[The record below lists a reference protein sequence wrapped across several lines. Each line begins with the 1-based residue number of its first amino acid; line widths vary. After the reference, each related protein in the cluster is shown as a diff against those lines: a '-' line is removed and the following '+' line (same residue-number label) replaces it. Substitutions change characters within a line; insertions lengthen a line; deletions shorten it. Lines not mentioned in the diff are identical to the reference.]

1 MPKNKNHKERI
12 TLDDTMMN
20 IVMKMADG
28 NPGAVTVI
36 TRLIVDKNDPD
47 DWAGGFGKLLSLDS
61 HGIYGSNI
69 WVLFKNV
76 CDQSILNVVTVLRA
90 VQLGLYSERDLWNC
104 IDNCTPLDCERLL
117 SSVRKELPR
126 FGNAESQTA

>member
-28 NPGAVTVI
+28 NPGAVTV
-36 TRLIVDKNDPD
+36 LVQLLASKHDPD
-47 DWAGGFGKLLSLDS
+47 SFAGGLSNLMSLDT

>member
-1 MPKNKNHKERI
+1 
-12 TLDDTMMN
+12 MMN
-20 IVMKMADG
+20 IVMKMTDG

-36 TRLIVDKNDPD
+36 TQLIVDKNDPD
-47 DWAGGFGKLLSLDS
+47 DWPSGFGKLLSLDT

-76 CDQSILNVVTVLRA
+76 CNQNILNVVTVLRA

-104 IDNCTPLDCERLL
+104 IDNCTPLDCERCRQVF
-117 SSVRKELPR
+117 VRNCLDLVMLNHRPLDISRKSDTLY
-126 FGNAESQTA
+126 SQ